1 MIIKLHPDN
10 FIVTDC
16 PESSLVAELK
26 SLFSYKG
33 AALKPGQVETR
44 LAEIEAMDNEAEFKE
59 GKTKRQY
66 YADRYK
72 YQIVDGEIQS
82 KDGSPFFID
91 TGEHSA
97 IAFNSN
103 DATIN
108 VDGRTLTPDSDISG
122 ENAEVQAF
130 FNIIYSHDDCC
141 VAECYRLCKE
151 CEAGDV
157 PVTETEEYTEEV
169 IEILDGKAVKTI
181 VTKTR
186 EVPVY
191 DEYPLVDE
199 NDNPILDDEGNP
211 VVHRVQRVIAL
222 PQEKKDRL
230 CLLEDKISALHSA

>member
-1 MIIKLHPDN
+1 MKIKLHLDNYIETDAPDSA
-10 FIVTDC
+10 IV
-16 PESSLVAELK
+16 AQLK
-26 SLFSYKG
+26 TAFAFKG
-33 AALKPGQVETR
+33 AALKPGQVEAR
-44 LAEIEAMDNEAEFKE
+44 LAEIASMDNEAEFKD
-59 GKTKRQY
+59 GMTRKVY
-66 YADRYK
+66 YASRYK
-72 YQIVDGEIQS
+72 YEIVNGEIQS

-91 TGEHSA
+91 AGERSV

-103 DATIN
+103 DTTIK

-130 FNIIYSHDDCC
+130 FNAIYSHDDCC
-141 VAECYRLCKE
+141 IAECYRLCKE

-157 PVTETEEYTEEV
+157 PVTETEEYTEEN
-169 IEILDGKAVKTI
+169 IEIVDGKAVKTI

-199 NDNPILDDEGNP
+199 NDDPILDDEGNP
-211 VVHRVQRVIAL
+211 VLHRVQRVIAL
-222 PQEKKDRL
+222 TQEKKDRL